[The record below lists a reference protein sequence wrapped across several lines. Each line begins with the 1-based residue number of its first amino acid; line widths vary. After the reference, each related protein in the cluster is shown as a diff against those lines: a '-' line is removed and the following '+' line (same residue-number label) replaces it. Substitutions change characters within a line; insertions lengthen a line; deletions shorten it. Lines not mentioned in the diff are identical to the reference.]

1 MVFIGV
7 LLFADFFFPDSVKAA
22 AGYADL
28 SSMGN
33 GHEITSGYTVDGDY
47 KFVPT
52 VSDQT
57 QIRFVGDW
65 DNLYCRNSEA
75 DVRYISRYY
84 PYADTTNWTNTRS
97 AVLTNDKKGKLYVEL
112 KNVGEYGP
120 LMTDWTNFT
129 NLPYPDYANAYITM
143 GGDTRLPQINIICV
157 QNISVK
163 FSYYNDQG
171 NPISLKGHY
180 TLNDLDFCQG
190 FRIREN
196 GGEIYYTKE
205 AAARMGYD
213 TATQII
219 WADSSETQ
227 PNQAHG
233 WITYTF
239 EGSETNMQF
248 FVDVVNP
255 KSKDYPYRKWDV
267 SKWAGL
273 PNAAK
278 GYLHEYYKGAGRT
291 DATEESFTAWVSSE
305 FGYTAETV
313 IQFEKK
319 GNVIVEKLDGQTR
332 EALEGAAFTCYE
344 WTGNGWQSVGSL
356 NWDRAEKD
364 YRLFGLKY
372 SEKNQGRFKV
382 QEVQNPSGYTG
393 SWEQAFTLTEPGTV
407 TWKYQAEN
415 TRVKGRITINK
426 TDAGTGQPITG
437 AVFQIKAKTDI
448 RTVGGT
454 ILVKGGTVVDTVTV
468 KDGSAVSK
476 ELELGTYLIREK
488 QPAPGYV
495 LNGKQQEVILS
506 SGNKDVSVKVQNIRN
521 QMIIQKISKGDGTV
535 LPGVVFKVWNK
546 AAQEATGK
554 TYTTDKDGKIFLQ
567 GLAPGN

>member
-1 MVFIGV
+1 MKMNCKHNAGYYIWIMVFIGV

-112 KNVGEYGP
+112 KNVGEYGGETVN
-120 LMTDWTNFT
+120 LRVTLTDWTNFT

-437 AVFQIKAKTDI
+437 AVFQIVAKADI

-468 KDGSAVSK
+468 KDGSVVSK
-476 ELELGTYLIREK
+476 
-488 QPAPGYV
+488 
-495 LNGKQQEVILS
+495 
-506 SGNKDVSVKVQNIRN
+506 
-521 QMIIQKISKGDGTV
+521 
-535 LPGVVFKVWNK
+535 
-546 AAQEATGK
+546 
-554 TYTTDKDGKIFLQ
+554 
-567 GLAPGN
+567 